1 MISWSKYCGF
11 FFLNDSVGVCL
22 KWVIRFK
29 KKKNFFFWRCL
40 NLYLVVEKVEE
51 ND

>member
-22 KWVIRFK
+22 KWVIRFNK
-29 KKKNFFFWRCL
+29 KKKLFFLEVFEFVFGC
-40 NLYLVVEKVEE
+40 
-51 ND
+51 

>member
-1 MISWSKYCGF
+1 VISWSEYCGF

-22 KWVIRFK
+22 KWVIRFN
-29 KKKNFFFWRCL
+29 KNFFFFLRCL